1 MNDNK
6 RREAHP
12 PADKK
17 HRFTEVYSGSSC
29 RSSKSGHYLS
39 AEDYE
44 AADQDTW
51 ETVILTGTHGKF
63 IHIISGE
70 GSGRVWTHSRFLV
83 TAIRLLHSEGGTV
96 ELHESKGI
104 LRATNGL
111 IRAIT
116 RVAAEVTP
124 CEYSRPE
131 LPKPLPRS
139 I

>member
-1 MNDNK
+1 MNDDK

-12 PADKK
+12 SADEK
-17 HRFTEVYSGSSC
+17 HRFAEVYSGSSC
-29 RSSKSGHYLS
+29 RSSESGHFLS

-51 ETVILTGTHGKF
+51 ETVILTGIDGEF
-63 IHIISGE
+63 IHLITGE
-70 GSGRVWTHSRFLV
+70 GSMRVWTHSRFLV
-83 TAIRLLHSEGGTV
+83 TAINLLHSEGGNV
-96 ELHESKGI
+96 ELDESKGI
-104 LRATNGL
+104 LRATNGR

-116 RVAAEVTP
+116 RVAAEATP
-124 CEYSRPE
+124 CEYSRPA